1 MTGRRAGTTIAVALA
16 AALGATGCSL
26 PNLADLPL
34 PGGAPSGRSYHV
46 TVEFSDVLDL
56 VPQSAVKVNDVTVG
70 SVEKVWLTGWTARV
84 RVKIDRAVRLPDN
97 ATAAIRQTSLL
108 GEKFVALAAP
118 TAEQPAGR
126 LSDGDLIP
134 LSRTRRSAE
143 VEEVLGALGL
153 LLGGGGLAQLK
164 TINEEL
170 AKALD
175 GREPAAR
182 DALHQLDAFIGGLD
196 AQKADIVRAIDALD
210 RLTARLA
217 AQRATI
223 GEAVDALGPGLTV
236 LAEQRAQLTGTL
248 TALGDLGR
256 VGSRV
261 VTKSRDDAVANL
273 RALQPV
279 LDQLVRAG
287 DDLPRSLDFMLSYPF
302 PPNADGAIVG
312 DFMNLNAKADL
323 DAATILANLLIAP
336 APARA
341 PAPATAPPR
350 PAAPRTQA
358 PPPTGPPPGSLLPRV
373 CLPGGVLPPIDKLP
387 PGCALPQG
395 CAPLPPG
402 SPVPPG
408 GLVARDGVVPPG
420 TVLPRG
426 TRVPPGTVL
435 PPACLLPGTPGAP
448 APPKLPLPS
457 PTGLPSPPALPGAFT
472 GQANGQQG
480 GFANVMTGGPRS

>member
-1 MTGRRAGTTIAVALA
+1 MTGRTKVALVLVAVLAVA
-16 AALGATGCSL
+16 GCGVPSV
-26 PNLADLPL
+26 ADLPL
-34 PGGAPSGRSYHV
+34 PGGAPSGPAYHV
-46 TVEFSDVLDL
+46 TIEFSDVLDL

-84 RVKIDRAVRLPDN
+84 RVKVDKKVHLPDN

-118 TAEQPAGR
+118 TTEQPHGR
-126 LSDGDLIP
+126 LSDGDVIP
-134 LSRTRRSAE
+134 LARTRRNAE

-153 LLGGGGLAQLK
+153 LLSGGGLPQLK

-182 DALHQLDAFIGGLD
+182 DVLTQLDTFIGGLD

-210 RLTARLA
+210 RLSARLA
-217 AQRATI
+217 AQRTTI
-223 GEAVDALGPGLTV
+223 GDAVDALGPGLTV
-236 LAEQRAQLTGTL
+236 LADQRAQLTGTL

-256 VGSRV
+256 VGTRV
-261 VTKSRDDAVANL
+261 VTQSHDDLVANL
-273 RALQPV
+273 RALQPI

-287 DDLPRSLDFMLSYPF
+287 DDLPKSLDFMLSYPF
-302 PPNADGAIVG
+302 PPNVGNAIVG
-312 DFMNLNAKADL
+312 DFVNLSAHADL

-336 APARA
+336 APAA
-341 PAPATAPPR
+341 
-350 PAAPRTQA
+350 A
-358 PPPTGPPPGSLLPRV
+358 PPPALPRPSAPGPAVPPLTGAVPPLGSVLPPV
-373 CLPGGVLPPIDKLP
+373 CLPGGVLPPIGKLP
-387 PGCALPQG
+387 PGCVLPPG

-408 GLVARDGVVPPG
+408 GLLPPGGILPPG
-420 TVLPRG
+420 TVFPPG

-448 APPKLPLPS
+448 APPGPPVPLPS
-457 PTGLPSPPALPGAFT
+457 LPGLPPPPALPGAFT
-472 GQANGQQG
+472 GEASGQQG
-480 GFANVMTGGPRS
+480 GFSTVLTGGPRS